1 MSDSIDEGLPNLE
14 IKLGKMID
22 KLIETDEDLEK
33 NGLNSFYFSD
43 EHCESKYKKLFEKEI
58 PNNSNIN
65 NSQITNNIQLNK
77 SICNPQNL
85 ALNQI
90 NFLQNNPNNL
100 STIIYSN
107 NPPNNFSNLM
117 IPQQMNNLCNHSS
130 FFSLNNS
137 YMNTTSSFSLNP
149 EKSLDNNM
157 NQNYNK
163 SNIYNNN
170 NIFNNINN
178 INNSFINEN
187 ENNYFS
193 KKSII
198 HNNTFNDGN
207 TNIYYNNNQLNSNTS
222 TNLYN
227 YKTSNSNLFHI
238 NAELEILLIQVKKI
252 LYKYQKIETSIYNKC
267 KGKFEQI
274 IRTHKGSRIFQ
285 NYLKNTHYDILHL
298 IFSELKNKLPEL
310 LRDNYA
316 NYFCKK
322 LFKNLSQKDRGDYLI
337 IIQKYL
343 NILSLDSIATYP
355 IQNIIEELGSKNEKM
370 IFYQGIINS
379 ISIFGYHVYGSRVLE
394 KILSYFE
401 EEFQKDIIDYICN
414 NFIDLAYN
422 QNGICLV
429 KKVLSMTHKIEL
441 HKKLKEIILKNALN
455 LVVHQYEN
463 YAIQT
468 IVEIWDES
476 DLEELLESYKDKYTF
491 LSVKKFSSNVV
502 ERILEKSH
510 KNVANYVDEICKD
523 NNLNEILKSKF
534 GNFVLN
540 KALSLSSGKTKEK
553 LLEEIHVNIKFLD
566 DQKIVNKWKFNLIK
580 FTST

>member
-107 NPPNNFSNLM
+107 NLPSNFSNLM

-149 EKSLDNNM
+149 EKSLENNM

-163 SNIYNNN
+163 SNIYNN

-198 HNNTFNDGN
+198 HNNTFNDGK

-227 YKTSNSNLFHI
+227 YKTSNNNLFHI

-343 NILSLDSIATYP
+343 NILSIDSIATYP

-370 IFYQGIINS
+370 IFYQGIIHS

-455 LVVHQYEN
+455 LVVHQYGN

-476 DLEELLESYKDKYTF
+476 DLEEILEIYKDKYTF
-491 LSVKKFSSNVV
+491 LSIKKFSSNVV

-510 KNVANYVDEICKD
+510 KNVTNYVDEICKD